1 MRFDTL
7 DDGNFLLF
15 AAKAYENPSCVDDTE
30 FQEDLNRIKY
40 IKRLLRK
47 YEVGGE
53 LKERLILNHLV
64 VLYNVFDGDAMT
76 RMLFYRL
83 YEYLEFIK
91 PFMDLIG
98 RLPDTVHGVG
108 PEGIDVNC
116 DVIVSDPTIEAILS
130 KI

>member
-1 MRFDTL
+1 MKFDSL

-15 AAKAYENPSCVDDTE
+15 AAKAYDNPSCVDDAE

-53 LKERLILNHLV
+53 LKERLVINHLV
-64 VLYNVFDGDAMT
+64 VLYNVFDGESMT

-83 YEYLEFIK
+83 YEYLEFLK
-91 PFMDLIG
+91 PFLELIG
-98 RLPDTVHGVG
+98 RLPNTVHGVG
-108 PEGIDVNC
+108 PEGIDVDC
-116 DVIVSDPTIEAILS
+116 EIIISDPTIEAILS
-130 KI
+130 RI

>member
-1 MRFDTL
+1 MRFDSL

-15 AAKAYENPSCVDDTE
+15 AAKAYENPSCVDDAE

-53 LKERLILNHLV
+53 MKERLILNHLV

-91 PFMDLIG
+91 PFLELIG
-98 RLPDTVHGVG
+98 RLPEKVEGVG
-108 PEGIDVNC
+108 PEGINVDC
-116 DVIVSDPTIEAILS
+116 DVIISDPTIEAILS

>member
-1 MRFDTL
+1 MNFDKL

-15 AAKAYENPSCVDDTE
+15 AAKAYDNPSCVDEVE

-53 LKERLILNHLV
+53 LKERLIINHLV
-64 VLYNVFDGDAMT
+64 VLYNVFDGDCMT

-98 RLPDTVHGVG
+98 RLPPEVHGVG

-116 DVIVSDPTIEAILS
+116 DAIVSDPTIEAILS

>member
-108 PEGIDVNC
+108 PEGIDVDC
-116 DVIVSDPTIEAILS
+116 RAVVSDPTIEAILS

>member
-1 MRFDTL
+1 VRFDTL

-15 AAKAYENPSCVDDTE
+15 AAKAYENPSCVDDAE

-98 RLPDTVHGVG
+98 RLPNVVYGVG
-108 PEGIDVNC
+108 PEGIDIDCNV
-116 DVIVSDPTIEAILS
+116 VVSDPTIEAILS

>member
-1 MRFDTL
+1 MRFDKL

-15 AAKAYENPSCVDDTE
+15 AAKAYENPSCVDDAE

-98 RLPDTVHGVG
+98 RLPNVVYGVG
-108 PEGIDVNC
+108 PEGIDIDCNV
-116 DVIVSDPTIEAILS
+116 VVSDPTIEAILS

>member
-98 RLPDTVHGVG
+98 RLPDNVHGVG
-108 PEGIDVNC
+108 PEGIDVDC
-116 DVIVSDPTIEAILS
+116 RAIVSDPTIEAILS

>member
-1 MRFDTL
+1 VRFDTL

-116 DVIVSDPTIEAILS
+116 DAVVSDPTIEAILS

>member
-108 PEGIDVNC
+108 PEGIDVDC
-116 DVIVSDPTIEAILS
+116 SAVVSDPTIEAILS

>member
-1 MRFDTL
+1 VRFDTL

-108 PEGIDVNC
+108 PEGIDVDC
-116 DVIVSDPTIEAILS
+116 KTVVSDPTIEAILS

>member
-108 PEGIDVNC
+108 PEGIDIDCRAV
-116 DVIVSDPTIEAILS
+116 VSDPTIEAILS